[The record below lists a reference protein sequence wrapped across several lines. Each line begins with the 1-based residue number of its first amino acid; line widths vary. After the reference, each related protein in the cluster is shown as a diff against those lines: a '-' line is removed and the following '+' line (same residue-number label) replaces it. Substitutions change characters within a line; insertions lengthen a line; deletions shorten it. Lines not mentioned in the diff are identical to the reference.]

1 MMGVYVE
8 GLTGFQCNRF
18 LIHLSDMTTD
28 IVASGNG
35 NKMPSSRG
43 VGRLDETRKAHVS
56 NGSFGVTVEKQGRS
70 VEKRILLRR
79 KIINTSG
86 PAMRFFES
94 PAHQ

>member
-1 MMGVYVE
+1 MQHMVGSQEVPMMGVYVE

-43 VGRLDETRKAHVS
+43 VGRLTRLGKAR
-56 NGSFGVTVEKQGRS
+56 VEW
-70 VEKRILLRR
+70 VLR
-79 KIINTSG
+79 G
-86 PAMRFFES
+86 Y
-94 PAHQ
+94 